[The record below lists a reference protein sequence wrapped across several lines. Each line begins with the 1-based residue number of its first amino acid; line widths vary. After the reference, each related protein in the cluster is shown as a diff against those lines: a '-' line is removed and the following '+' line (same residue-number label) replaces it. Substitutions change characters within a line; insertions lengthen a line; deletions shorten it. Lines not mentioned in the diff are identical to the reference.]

1 MQMKINRLEYSEI
14 THFITK
20 VICKEVT
27 MKNKLNVLYFNI
39 FLMFLGISIVIPV
52 LPTILHDLNLNGSDL
67 GVLVAVFALFQMI
80 ASPFGGRFA
89 DKFGKKIIIIIGLL
103 LFSISE
109 FIFAVGDSFTVLLL
123 SRMLGGISAAFVMPG
138 VNGMIGDLS
147 THESRAK
154 NFSYMS
160 AVINTGFI
168 VGPGVGGFLAEIS
181 HRAPFYFAGGLGI
194 VALLFSIF
202 LLKEATDDDVEEAYR
217 KPKVKEPFPYKLF
230 VVPVIIMLILS
241 YGLASTETMF
251 SLYTAEKVGFEPKD
265 ISIAITGGAIV
276 GVIFQLFLFE
286 KLVGKIG
293 EIKLTLY
300 SLIYSVIILGVF
312 LVASNYLAVML
323 VSFVIFIGFDLI
335 RPSMTNYFSKL
346 AGNNQGTAGGLNSA
360 STSVGNLIGPLV
372 AGVVFDIN
380 INFPLYVAMAFFVVA
395 AVIVFF
401 YRPDKLK
408 F

>member
-1 MQMKINRLEYSEI
+1 MN
-14 THFITK
+14 
-20 VICKEVT
+20 
-27 MKNKLNVLYFNI
+27 NKLNVLYFNI

-52 LPTILHDLNLNGSDL
+52 LPTILHDLDLNGSDL
-67 GVLVAVFALFQMI
+67 GMLVAVFAMFQMI

-109 FIFAVGDSFTVLLL
+109 FIFAMGNTFSILLV
-123 SRMLGGISAAFVMPG
+123 SRVLGGISAAFVMPG

-147 THESRAK
+147 TSENRAK

-181 HRAPFYFAGGLGI
+181 HRMPFYFAGALGI
-194 VALLFSIF
+194 IALLFSVF
-202 LLKEATDDDVEEAYR
+202 LLKEASDDDTNETAR
-217 KPKVKEPFPYKLF
+217 PKVKEPFPYKLF

-293 EIKLTLY
+293 EIKLTLF
-300 SLIYSVIILGVF
+300 SLIYSVLILGAFVY
-312 LVASNYLAVML
+312 ASHYITVML

-360 STSVGNLIGPLV
+360 ATSVGNLIGPLV
-372 AGVVFDIN
+372 AGAAFDIK
-380 INFPLYVAMAFFVVA
+380 IDFPLYIAMAFFIIA
-395 AVIVFF
+395 SIIIAF

>member
-1 MQMKINRLEYSEI
+1 
-14 THFITK
+14 
-20 VICKEVT
+20 
-27 MKNKLNVLYFNI
+27 MKNKLNILYFNI

-52 LPTILHDLNLNGSDL
+52 LPTILYDLDLNGSDL
-67 GVLVAVFALFQMI
+67 GLLVAVFALFQMI

-109 FIFAVGDSFTVLLL
+109 FIFAAGNTFSILLL
-123 SRMLGGISAAFVMPG
+123 SRVLGGISAAFVMPG

-147 THESRAK
+147 TAENRAR

-168 VGPGVGGFLAEIS
+168 IGPGVGGFLAEIS
-181 HRAPFYFAGGLGI
+181 HRMPFYFAGVLGI
-194 VALLFSIF
+194 IALLFSII
-202 LLKEATDDDVEEAYR
+202 LLKEEKEVEDVD

-230 VVPVIIMLILS
+230 VVPVVVMLILS
-241 YGLASTETMF
+241 YGLSSTETMF

-286 KLVGKIG
+286 RIVGRIG
-293 EIKLTLY
+293 EIRLTLF
-300 SLIYSVIILGVF
+300 SLIYSVIVLFAFIF
-312 LVASNYLAVML
+312 ASSYLSVML
-323 VSFVIFIGFDLI
+323 VSFIIFIGFDLI

-346 AGNNQGTAGGLNSA
+346 AGKNQGTAGGLNSA
-360 STSVGNLIGPLV
+360 ATSVGNLVGPLV
-372 AGVVFDIN
+372 AGVVFDID
-380 INFPLYVAMAFFVVA
+380 INFPMYVAIGFFVFA
-395 AVIVFF
+395 AVILVF

>member
-1 MQMKINRLEYSEI
+1 MN
-14 THFITK
+14 
-20 VICKEVT
+20 
-27 MKNKLNVLYFNI
+27 NKLNVLYFNI

-52 LPTILHDLNLNGSDL
+52 LPTILHDLDLNGSDL
-67 GVLVAVFALFQMI
+67 GMLVAVFAMFQMI

-109 FIFAVGDSFTVLLL
+109 FIFAMGNTFSILLV
-123 SRMLGGISAAFVMPG
+123 SRVLGGISAAFVMPG

-147 THESRAK
+147 TSENRAK

-181 HRAPFYFAGGLGI
+181 HRMPFYFAGVLGI
-194 VALLFSIF
+194 IALLFSVF
-202 LLKEATDDDVEEAYR
+202 LLKEASDDDTNETAR
-217 KPKVKEPFPYKLF
+217 PKVKEPFPYKLF
-230 VVPVIIMLILS
+230 VVPIIIMLILS

-293 EIKLTLY
+293 EIKLTLF
-300 SLIYSVIILGVF
+300 SLIYSVLILGAFVY
-312 LVASNYLAVML
+312 ASHYITVML

-335 RPSMTNYFSKL
+335 RPSMTNYFSEL

-360 STSVGNLIGPLV
+360 ATSVGNLIGPLV
-372 AGVVFDIN
+372 AGAAFDIK
-380 INFPLYVAMAFFVVA
+380 IDFPLFIAMAFFIIA
-395 AVIVFF
+395 SIIIAF

>member
-1 MQMKINRLEYSEI
+1 MN
-14 THFITK
+14 
-20 VICKEVT
+20 
-27 MKNKLNVLYFNI
+27 NKLNVLYFNI

-52 LPTILHDLNLNGSDL
+52 LPTILHDLDLNGSDL
-67 GVLVAVFALFQMI
+67 GMLVAVFAMFQMI

-109 FIFAVGDSFTVLLL
+109 FIFAVGNTFSILLV
-123 SRMLGGISAAFVMPG
+123 SRVLGGISAAFVMPG

-147 THESRAK
+147 TSENRAK

-181 HRAPFYFAGGLGI
+181 HRMPFYFAGALGI
-194 VALLFSIF
+194 IALLFSVF
-202 LLKEATDDDVEEAYR
+202 LLKEASDDDSNETVR
-217 KPKVKEPFPYKLF
+217 PKVKEPFPYKLF

-293 EIKLTLY
+293 EIKLTLF
-300 SLIYSVIILGVF
+300 SLIYSVLILGAFVY
-312 LVASNYLAVML
+312 ASHYITVML

-360 STSVGNLIGPLV
+360 ATSVGNLIGPLV
-372 AGVVFDIN
+372 AGAAFDIK
-380 INFPLYVAMAFFVVA
+380 IDFPLFIAMAFFIIA
-395 AVIVFF
+395 SIIIAF

>member
-1 MQMKINRLEYSEI
+1 MN
-14 THFITK
+14 
-20 VICKEVT
+20 
-27 MKNKLNVLYFNI
+27 NKLNVLYFNI

-52 LPTILHDLNLNGSDL
+52 LPTILHDLDLNGSDL
-67 GVLVAVFALFQMI
+67 GMLVAVFAMFQMI

-109 FIFAVGDSFTVLLL
+109 FIFAMGNSFSILLV
-123 SRMLGGISAAFVMPG
+123 SRVLGGISAAFVMPG

-147 THESRAK
+147 TSENRAK

-181 HRAPFYFAGGLGI
+181 HRMPFYFAGALGI
-194 VALLFSIF
+194 IALLFSVF
-202 LLKEATDDDVEEAYR
+202 LLKEASDDDTNETAR
-217 KPKVKEPFPYKLF
+217 PKVKEPFPYKLF

-293 EIKLTLY
+293 EIKLSLF
-300 SLIYSVIILGVF
+300 SLIYSVLILGAFVY
-312 LVASNYLAVML
+312 ASHYITVML

-360 STSVGNLIGPLV
+360 ATSVGNLIGPLV
-372 AGVVFDIN
+372 AGAAFDIK
-380 INFPLYVAMAFFVVA
+380 IDFPLFIAMAFFIIA
-395 AVIVFF
+395 SIIIAF

>member
-1 MQMKINRLEYSEI
+1 MN
-14 THFITK
+14 
-20 VICKEVT
+20 
-27 MKNKLNVLYFNI
+27 NKLNVLYFNI

-52 LPTILHDLNLNGSDL
+52 LPTILHDLDLNGSDL
-67 GVLVAVFALFQMI
+67 GMLVAVFAMFQMI

-109 FIFAVGDSFTVLLL
+109 FIFAVGNTFSILLV
-123 SRMLGGISAAFVMPG
+123 SRVLGGISAAFVMPG

-147 THESRAK
+147 TSENRAK

-181 HRAPFYFAGGLGI
+181 HRMPFYFAGALGI
-194 VALLFSIF
+194 IALLFSVF
-202 LLKEATDDDVEEAYR
+202 LLKEASDDDSNETAR
-217 KPKVKEPFPYKLF
+217 PKVKEPFPYKLF

-293 EIKLTLY
+293 EIKLTLF
-300 SLIYSVIILGVF
+300 SLIYSVLILGAFVY
-312 LVASNYLAVML
+312 ASHYITVML

-360 STSVGNLIGPLV
+360 ATSVGNLIGPLV
-372 AGVVFDIN
+372 AGAAFDIKVD
-380 INFPLYVAMAFFVVA
+380 FPLFIAMAFFIIA
-395 AVIVFF
+395 SIIIAF

>member
-1 MQMKINRLEYSEI
+1 MN
-14 THFITK
+14 
-20 VICKEVT
+20 
-27 MKNKLNVLYFNI
+27 NKLNVLYFNI

-52 LPTILHDLNLNGSDL
+52 LPTILHDLDLNGSDL
-67 GVLVAVFALFQMI
+67 GLLVAVFAMFQMI

-109 FIFAVGDSFTVLLL
+109 FIFAMGNTFSILLV
-123 SRMLGGISAAFVMPG
+123 SRVLGGISAAFVMPG

-147 THESRAK
+147 TSENRAK

-181 HRAPFYFAGGLGI
+181 HRMPFYFAGALGI
-194 VALLFSIF
+194 IALLFSVF
-202 LLKEATDDDVEEAYR
+202 LLKEASDDDSNETAR
-217 KPKVKEPFPYKLF
+217 PKVKEPFPYKLF
-230 VVPVIIMLILS
+230 VVPFIIMLILS

-293 EIKLTLY
+293 EIKLTLF
-300 SLIYSVIILGVF
+300 SLIYSVLILGAFVY
-312 LVASNYLAVML
+312 ASHYITVML

-360 STSVGNLIGPLV
+360 ATSVGNLIGPLV
-372 AGVVFDIN
+372 AGAAFDIK
-380 INFPLYVAMAFFVVA
+380 IDFPLFIAMAFFIIA
-395 AVIVFF
+395 SIIIAF

>member
-1 MQMKINRLEYSEI
+1 MN
-14 THFITK
+14 
-20 VICKEVT
+20 
-27 MKNKLNVLYFNI
+27 NKLNVLYFNI

-52 LPTILHDLNLNGSDL
+52 LPTILHDLDLNGSDL
-67 GVLVAVFALFQMI
+67 GMLVAVFAMFQMI

-109 FIFAVGDSFTVLLL
+109 FIFAVGNTFSILLV
-123 SRMLGGISAAFVMPG
+123 SRVLGGISAAFVMPG

-147 THESRAK
+147 TSENRAK

-181 HRAPFYFAGGLGI
+181 HRMPFYFAGALGI
-194 VALLFSIF
+194 IALLFSVF
-202 LLKEATDDDVEEAYR
+202 LLKEASDDDSNETAR
-217 KPKVKEPFPYKLF
+217 SKVKEPFPYKLF

-293 EIKLTLY
+293 EIKLTLF
-300 SLIYSVIILGVF
+300 SLIYSVLILGAFVY
-312 LVASNYLAVML
+312 ASHYITVML

-360 STSVGNLIGPLV
+360 ATSVGNLIGPLV
-372 AGVVFDIN
+372 AGAAFDIK
-380 INFPLYVAMAFFVVA
+380 IDFPLFIAMAFFIIA
-395 AVIVFF
+395 SIIIAF

>member
-1 MQMKINRLEYSEI
+1 MNK
-14 THFITK
+14 
-20 VICKEVT
+20 
-27 MKNKLNVLYFNI
+27 KLNVLYFNI

-52 LPTILHDLNLNGSDL
+52 LPTILDDLDLNGSDL
-67 GVLVAVFALFQMI
+67 GLLVAVFALFQMI

-89 DKFGKKIIIIIGLL
+89 DKYGKKIVIIIGLL
-103 LFSISE
+103 IFSISE
-109 FIFAVGDSFTVLLL
+109 FIFAVGNTFSILLF
-123 SRMLGGISAAFVMPG
+123 SRVLGGISAALVMPG

-147 THESRAK
+147 TSENRAR

-168 VGPGVGGFLAEIS
+168 VGPGIGGFLAEIS
-181 HRAPFYFAGGLGI
+181 HRMPFYFAGALGLI
-194 VALLFSIF
+194 ALSFSIL
-202 LLKEATDDDVEEAYR
+202 LLKESDEDSKEDR
-217 KPKVKEPFPYKLF
+217 KKRRSKPKEPFPYKLF
-230 VVPVIIMLILS
+230 IVPIIIMLILS

-251 SLYTAEKVGFEPKD
+251 SLYTAEKVDFKPMD

-286 KLVGKIG
+286 RIVGRIG
-293 EIKLTLY
+293 EIKLTLFSLVY
-300 SLIYSVIILGVF
+300 SIIVLIAFIF
-312 LVASNYLAVML
+312 ASTYLSVML
-323 VSFVIFIGFDLI
+323 VSFIIFIGFDLI

-360 STSVGNLIGPLV
+360 ATSVGNLLGPLV

-380 INFPLYVAMAFFVVA
+380 INFPLYVAIAFFAVA
-395 AVIVFF
+395 SIILVF

>member
-1 MQMKINRLEYSEI
+1 MN
-14 THFITK
+14 
-20 VICKEVT
+20 
-27 MKNKLNVLYFNI
+27 NKLNILYFNI

-52 LPTILHDLNLNGSDL
+52 LPTILHDLDLNGSDL
-67 GVLVAVFALFQMI
+67 GMLVAVFAMFQMI

-109 FIFAVGDSFTVLLL
+109 FIFAMGNTFSILLV
-123 SRMLGGISAAFVMPG
+123 SRVLGGISAAFVMPG

-147 THESRAK
+147 TSENRAK

-181 HRAPFYFAGGLGI
+181 HRMPFYFAGVLGI
-194 VALLFSIF
+194 IALLFSVF
-202 LLKEATDDDVEEAYR
+202 LLKEASDDDTNETAR
-217 KPKVKEPFPYKLF
+217 PKVKEPFPYKLF
-230 VVPVIIMLILS
+230 VVPIIIMLILS

-293 EIKLTLY
+293 EIKLTLF
-300 SLIYSVIILGVF
+300 SLIYSVLILGAFVY
-312 LVASNYLAVML
+312 ASHYITVML

-360 STSVGNLIGPLV
+360 ATSVGNLIGPLV
-372 AGVVFDIN
+372 AGAAFDIK
-380 INFPLYVAMAFFVVA
+380 IDFPLFIAMAFFIIA
-395 AVIVFF
+395 SIIIAF

>member
-1 MQMKINRLEYSEI
+1 MN
-14 THFITK
+14 
-20 VICKEVT
+20 
-27 MKNKLNVLYFNI
+27 NKLNVLYFNI

-52 LPTILHDLNLNGSDL
+52 LPTILHDLDLNGSDL
-67 GVLVAVFALFQMI
+67 GMLVAVFAMFQMI

-109 FIFAVGDSFTVLLL
+109 FIFAMGNTFSILLV
-123 SRMLGGISAAFVMPG
+123 SRVLGGISAAFVMPG

-147 THESRAK
+147 TSENRAK

-181 HRAPFYFAGGLGI
+181 HRMPFYFAGALGI
-194 VALLFSIF
+194 IALLFSVF
-202 LLKEATDDDVEEAYR
+202 LLKEASDDDSNETAR
-217 KPKVKEPFPYKLF
+217 PKVKEPFPYKLF

-293 EIKLTLY
+293 EIKLTLF
-300 SLIYSVIILGVF
+300 SLIYSVLILGAFVY
-312 LVASNYLAVML
+312 ASHYITVML

-360 STSVGNLIGPLV
+360 ATSVGNLIGPLV
-372 AGVVFDIN
+372 AGAAFDIK
-380 INFPLYVAMAFFVVA
+380 IDFPLFIAMAFFIIA
-395 AVIVFF
+395 SIIIAF

>member
-1 MQMKINRLEYSEI
+1 MN
-14 THFITK
+14 
-20 VICKEVT
+20 
-27 MKNKLNVLYFNI
+27 NKLNVLYFNI

-52 LPTILHDLNLNGSDL
+52 LPTILHDLDLNGSDL
-67 GVLVAVFALFQMI
+67 GMLVAVFAMFQMI

-109 FIFAVGDSFTVLLL
+109 FIFAMGNTFSILLV
-123 SRMLGGISAAFVMPG
+123 SRVLGGISAAFVMPG

-147 THESRAK
+147 TSENRAK

-181 HRAPFYFAGGLGI
+181 HRMPFYFAGALGI
-194 VALLFSIF
+194 IALLFSVF
-202 LLKEATDDDVEEAYR
+202 LLKEASDDDTNETAR
-217 KPKVKEPFPYKLF
+217 PKVKEPFPYKLF

-293 EIKLTLY
+293 EIKLTLF
-300 SLIYSVIILGVF
+300 SLIYSVLILGAFVY
-312 LVASNYLAVML
+312 ASHYITVML

-360 STSVGNLIGPLV
+360 ATSVGNLIGPLV
-372 AGVVFDIN
+372 AGAAFDIK
-380 INFPLYVAMAFFVVA
+380 IDFPLFIAMAFFIIA
-395 AVIVFF
+395 SIIIAF

>member
-1 MQMKINRLEYSEI
+1 MN
-14 THFITK
+14 
-20 VICKEVT
+20 
-27 MKNKLNVLYFNI
+27 NKLNVLYFNI

-52 LPTILHDLNLNGSDL
+52 LPTILHDLDLNGSDL
-67 GVLVAVFALFQMI
+67 GMLVAVFAMFQMI

-109 FIFAVGDSFTVLLL
+109 FIFAMGNSFSILLV
-123 SRMLGGISAAFVMPG
+123 SRVLGGISAAFVMPG

-147 THESRAK
+147 TSENRAK

-181 HRAPFYFAGGLGI
+181 HRMPFYFAGALGI
-194 VALLFSIF
+194 IALLFSVF
-202 LLKEATDDDVEEAYR
+202 LLKEASDDDSNETAR
-217 KPKVKEPFPYKLF
+217 PKVKEPFPYKLF
-230 VVPVIIMLILS
+230 IVPVIIMLILS

-293 EIKLTLY
+293 EIKLTLF
-300 SLIYSVIILGVF
+300 SLIYSVLILGAFVY
-312 LVASNYLAVML
+312 ASHYITVML

-360 STSVGNLIGPLV
+360 ATSVGNLIGPLV
-372 AGVVFDIN
+372 AGAAFDIK
-380 INFPLYVAMAFFVVA
+380 IDFPLFIAMAFFIIA
-395 AVIVFF
+395 SIIIAF

>member
-1 MQMKINRLEYSEI
+1 MN
-14 THFITK
+14 
-20 VICKEVT
+20 
-27 MKNKLNVLYFNI
+27 NKLNVLYFNI

-52 LPTILHDLNLNGSDL
+52 LPTILHDLYLNGSDL
-67 GVLVAVFALFQMI
+67 GMLVAVFAMFQMI

-109 FIFAVGDSFTVLLL
+109 FIFAVGNTFSILLV
-123 SRMLGGISAAFVMPG
+123 SRVLGGISAAFVMPG

-147 THESRAK
+147 TSENRAK

-181 HRAPFYFAGGLGI
+181 HRMPFYFAGALGI
-194 VALLFSIF
+194 IALLFSVF
-202 LLKEATDDDVEEAYR
+202 LLKEASDDDSNETAR
-217 KPKVKEPFPYKLF
+217 PKVKEPFPYKLF

-293 EIKLTLY
+293 EIKLTLF
-300 SLIYSVIILGVF
+300 SLIYSVLILGAFVY
-312 LVASNYLAVML
+312 ASHYITVML

-360 STSVGNLIGPLV
+360 ATSVGNLIGPLV
-372 AGVVFDIN
+372 AGAAFDIK
-380 INFPLYVAMAFFVVA
+380 IDFPLFIAMAFFIIA
-395 AVIVFF
+395 SIIIAF

>member
-1 MQMKINRLEYSEI
+1 MN
-14 THFITK
+14 
-20 VICKEVT
+20 
-27 MKNKLNVLYFNI
+27 NKLNVLYFNI

-52 LPTILHDLNLNGSDL
+52 LPTILHDLDLNGSDL
-67 GVLVAVFALFQMI
+67 GMLVAVFAMFQMI

-109 FIFAVGDSFTVLLL
+109 FIFAVGNTFSILLV
-123 SRMLGGISAAFVMPG
+123 SRVLGGISAAFVMPG

-147 THESRAK
+147 TSENRAK

-181 HRAPFYFAGGLGI
+181 HRMPFYFAGVLGI
-194 VALLFSIF
+194 IALLFSVF
-202 LLKEATDDDVEEAYR
+202 LLKEASDDDTNETAR
-217 KPKVKEPFPYKLF
+217 PKVKEPFPYKLF
-230 VVPVIIMLILS
+230 VVPIIIMLILS

-293 EIKLTLY
+293 EIKLTLF
-300 SLIYSVIILGVF
+300 SLIYSVLILGAFVY
-312 LVASNYLAVML
+312 ASHYITVML

-360 STSVGNLIGPLV
+360 ATSVGNLIGPLV
-372 AGVVFDIN
+372 AGAAFDIK
-380 INFPLYVAMAFFVVA
+380 IDFPLFIAMAFFIIA
-395 AVIVFF
+395 SIIIAF

>member
-1 MQMKINRLEYSEI
+1 MNS
-14 THFITK
+14 
-20 VICKEVT
+20 
-27 MKNKLNVLYFNI
+27 KLNVLYFNI

-52 LPTILHDLNLNGSDL
+52 LPTILYDLDLNGSDL

-109 FIFAVGDSFTVLLL
+109 FIFAMGDTFSILLL
-123 SRMLGGISAAFVMPG
+123 SRVLGGISAAFVMPG

-147 THESRAK
+147 TSEDRAK

-181 HRAPFYFAGGLGI
+181 HRMPFYFAGGLGI
-194 VALLFSIF
+194 IALLFSIF
-202 LLKEATDDDVEEAYR
+202 LLKEASEDDSTETQ
-217 KPKVKEPFPYKLF
+217 KTKVKEPFPYKLF
-230 VVPVIIMLILS
+230 VVPIIIMLILS

-265 ISIAITGGAIV
+265 ISIAITGGAMV

-293 EIKLTLY
+293 EIKLTLF
-300 SLIYSVIILGVF
+300 SLIYSVLILGAF
-312 LVASNYLAVML
+312 LIASKYITVML

-360 STSVGNLIGPLV
+360 ATSVGNLIGPLV
-372 AGVVFDIN
+372 AGVAFDIN
-380 INFPLYVAMAFFVVA
+380 IEFPLIIAMAFFVVA
-395 AVIVFF
+395 AVIIVF
-401 YRPDKLK
+401 YKPNK
-408 F
+408 FKF

>member
-1 MQMKINRLEYSEI
+1 MN
-14 THFITK
+14 
-20 VICKEVT
+20 
-27 MKNKLNVLYFNI
+27 NKLNVLYFNI

-52 LPTILHDLNLNGSDL
+52 LPTILHDLDLNGSDL
-67 GVLVAVFALFQMI
+67 GMLVAVFAMFQMI

-109 FIFAVGDSFTVLLL
+109 FIFAVGNTFSILLV
-123 SRMLGGISAAFVMPG
+123 SRVLGGISAAFVMPG

-147 THESRAK
+147 TSENRAK

-181 HRAPFYFAGGLGI
+181 HRMPFYFAGALGI
-194 VALLFSIF
+194 IALLFSVF
-202 LLKEATDDDVEEAYR
+202 LLKEASDDDTNETTR
-217 KPKVKEPFPYKLF
+217 PKVKEPFPYKLF

-293 EIKLTLY
+293 EIKLTLF
-300 SLIYSVIILGVF
+300 SLIYSVLILGAFVY
-312 LVASNYLAVML
+312 ASHYITVML

-360 STSVGNLIGPLV
+360 ATSVGNLIGPLV
-372 AGVVFDIN
+372 AGAAFDIK
-380 INFPLYVAMAFFVVA
+380 IDFPLFIAMAFFIIA
-395 AVIVFF
+395 SIIIAF

>member
-1 MQMKINRLEYSEI
+1 MN
-14 THFITK
+14 
-20 VICKEVT
+20 
-27 MKNKLNVLYFNI
+27 NKLNVLYFNI

-52 LPTILHDLNLNGSDL
+52 LPTILHDLDLNGSDL
-67 GVLVAVFALFQMI
+67 GMLVAVFAMFQMI

-109 FIFAVGDSFTVLLL
+109 FIFAVGNTFSILLV
-123 SRMLGGISAAFVMPG
+123 SRVLGGISAAFVMPG

-147 THESRAK
+147 TSENRAK

-181 HRAPFYFAGGLGI
+181 HRMPFYFAGALGI
-194 VALLFSIF
+194 IALLFSVF
-202 LLKEATDDDVEEAYR
+202 LLKEASDDDTNETAR
-217 KPKVKEPFPYKLF
+217 PKVKEPFPYKLF

-293 EIKLTLY
+293 EIKLTLF
-300 SLIYSVIILGVF
+300 SLIYSVLILGAFVY
-312 LVASNYLAVML
+312 ASHYITVML

-360 STSVGNLIGPLV
+360 ATSVGNLIGPLV
-372 AGVVFDIN
+372 AGAAFDIK
-380 INFPLYVAMAFFVVA
+380 IDFPLFIAMAFFIIA
-395 AVIVFF
+395 SIIIAF

>member
-1 MQMKINRLEYSEI
+1 MN
-14 THFITK
+14 
-20 VICKEVT
+20 
-27 MKNKLNVLYFNI
+27 NKLNVLYFNI

-52 LPTILHDLNLNGSDL
+52 LPTILHDLDLNGSDL
-67 GVLVAVFALFQMI
+67 GMLVAVFAMFQMI

-109 FIFAVGDSFTVLLL
+109 FIFAVGNTFSILLV
-123 SRMLGGISAAFVMPG
+123 SRVLGGISAAFVMPG

-147 THESRAK
+147 TSENRAK

-181 HRAPFYFAGGLGI
+181 HRMPFYFAGALGI
-194 VALLFSIF
+194 IALLFSVF
-202 LLKEATDDDVEEAYR
+202 LLKEASDDDTNETAR
-217 KPKVKEPFPYKLF
+217 PKVKEPFPYKLF
-230 VVPVIIMLILS
+230 IVPVIIMLILS

-293 EIKLTLY
+293 EIKLTLF
-300 SLIYSVIILGVF
+300 SLIYSVLILGAFVY
-312 LVASNYLAVML
+312 ASHYITVML

-360 STSVGNLIGPLV
+360 ATSVGNLIGPLV
-372 AGVVFDIN
+372 AGAAFDIK
-380 INFPLYVAMAFFVVA
+380 IDFPLFIAMAFFIIA
-395 AVIVFF
+395 SIIIAF

>member
-1 MQMKINRLEYSEI
+1 
-14 THFITK
+14 
-20 VICKEVT
+20 
-27 MKNKLNVLYFNI
+27 MKNKLNILYFNI

-52 LPTILHDLNLNGSDL
+52 LPTILYDLDLNGSDL
-67 GVLVAVFALFQMI
+67 GLLVAVFALFQMI

-109 FIFAVGDSFTVLLL
+109 FIFAVGNTFSILLL
-123 SRMLGGISAAFVMPG
+123 SRVLGGISAAFVMPG

-147 THESRAK
+147 TAENRAR

-168 VGPGVGGFLAEIS
+168 IGPGVGGFLAEIS
-181 HRAPFYFAGGLGI
+181 HRMPFYFAGVLGI
-194 VALLFSIF
+194 IALLFSII
-202 LLKEATDDDVEEAYR
+202 LLKEEKEVEDVD

-230 VVPVIIMLILS
+230 VVPVVVMLILS
-241 YGLASTETMF
+241 YGLSSTETMF

-286 KLVGKIG
+286 RIVVRIG
-293 EIKLTLY
+293 EIRLTLF
-300 SLIYSVIILGVF
+300 SLIYSVIVLFVF
-312 LVASNYLAVML
+312 IFASSYLSVML
-323 VSFVIFIGFDLI
+323 VSFIIFIGFDLI

-346 AGNNQGTAGGLNSA
+346 AGKNQGTAGGLNSA
-360 STSVGNLIGPLV
+360 ATSVGNLVGPLV
-372 AGVVFDIN
+372 AGVVFDID
-380 INFPLYVAMAFFVVA
+380 INFPMYVAIGFFVFA
-395 AVIVFF
+395 AVILVF

>member
-1 MQMKINRLEYSEI
+1 MN
-14 THFITK
+14 
-20 VICKEVT
+20 
-27 MKNKLNVLYFNI
+27 NKLNVLYFNI

-52 LPTILHDLNLNGSDL
+52 LPTILHDLDLNGSDL
-67 GVLVAVFALFQMI
+67 GMLVAVFAMFQMI

-109 FIFAVGDSFTVLLL
+109 FIFAMGNSFSILLV
-123 SRMLGGISAAFVMPG
+123 SRVLGGISAAFVMPG

-147 THESRAK
+147 TSENRAK

-181 HRAPFYFAGGLGI
+181 HRMPFYFAGALGI
-194 VALLFSIF
+194 IALLFSVF
-202 LLKEATDDDVEEAYR
+202 LLKEASDDDTNETTR
-217 KPKVKEPFPYKLF
+217 PKVKEPFPYKLF

-293 EIKLTLY
+293 EIKLTLF
-300 SLIYSVIILGVF
+300 SLIYSVLILGAFVY
-312 LVASNYLAVML
+312 ASHYITVML

-360 STSVGNLIGPLV
+360 ATSVGNLIGPLV
-372 AGVVFDIN
+372 AGAAFDIK
-380 INFPLYVAMAFFVVA
+380 IDFPLFIAMAFFIIA
-395 AVIVFF
+395 SIIIAF

>member
-1 MQMKINRLEYSEI
+1 
-14 THFITK
+14 
-20 VICKEVT
+20 
-27 MKNKLNVLYFNI
+27 MKNKLNILYFNI

-52 LPTILHDLNLNGSDL
+52 LPTILYDLDLNGSDL
-67 GVLVAVFALFQMI
+67 GLLVAVFALFQMI

-109 FIFAVGDSFTVLLL
+109 FIFAVGNTFSILLL
-123 SRMLGGISAAFVMPG
+123 SRVLGGISAAFVMPG

-147 THESRAK
+147 TAENRAR

-168 VGPGVGGFLAEIS
+168 IGPGVGGFLAEIS
-181 HRAPFYFAGGLGI
+181 HRMPFYFAGVLGI
-194 VALLFSIF
+194 IALLFSII
-202 LLKEATDDDVEEAYR
+202 LLKEEKEVEDVD

-230 VVPVIIMLILS
+230 VVPVVVMLILS
-241 YGLASTETMF
+241 YGLSSTETMF

-276 GVIFQLFLFE
+276 GVIFQLLLFE
-286 KLVGKIG
+286 RIVGRIG
-293 EIKLTLY
+293 EIRLTLF
-300 SLIYSVIILGVF
+300 SLIYSVIVLFAFIF
-312 LVASNYLAVML
+312 ASSYLSVML
-323 VSFVIFIGFDLI
+323 VSFIIFIGFDLI

-346 AGNNQGTAGGLNSA
+346 AGKNQGTAGGLNSA
-360 STSVGNLIGPLV
+360 ATSVGNLVGPLV
-372 AGVVFDIN
+372 AGVVFDID
-380 INFPLYVAMAFFVVA
+380 INFPMYVAIGFFVFA
-395 AVIVFF
+395 AVILVF

>member
-1 MQMKINRLEYSEI
+1 MNS
-14 THFITK
+14 
-20 VICKEVT
+20 
-27 MKNKLNVLYFNI
+27 KLNVLYFNI

-52 LPTILHDLNLNGSDL
+52 LPTILYDLDLNGSDL

-109 FIFAVGDSFTVLLL
+109 FIFAMGDTFSILLL
-123 SRMLGGISAAFVMPG
+123 SRVLGGISAAFVMPG

-147 THESRAK
+147 TSEDRAK

-181 HRAPFYFAGGLGI
+181 HRMPFYFAGGLGI
-194 VALLFSIF
+194 IALLFSIF
-202 LLKEATDDDVEEAYR
+202 LLKEASEDDSTETQ
-217 KPKVKEPFPYKLF
+217 KTKVKEPFPYKLF
-230 VVPVIIMLILS
+230 VVPIIIMLILS

-293 EIKLTLY
+293 EIKLTLF
-300 SLIYSVIILGVF
+300 SLIYSVLILGAF
-312 LVASNYLAVML
+312 LIASKYITVML

-360 STSVGNLIGPLV
+360 ATSVGNLIGPLV
-372 AGVVFDIN
+372 AGVAFDIN
-380 INFPLYVAMAFFVVA
+380 IEFPLIIAMAFFLVA
-395 AVIVFF
+395 AVIIVF
-401 YRPDKLK
+401 YKPNK
-408 F
+408 FKF

>member
-1 MQMKINRLEYSEI
+1 MNS
-14 THFITK
+14 
-20 VICKEVT
+20 
-27 MKNKLNVLYFNI
+27 KLNVLYFNI

-52 LPTILHDLNLNGSDL
+52 LPTILYDLDLNGSDL

-109 FIFAVGDSFTVLLL
+109 FIFAMGDTFSILLL
-123 SRMLGGISAAFVMPG
+123 SRVLGGISAAFVMPG

-147 THESRAK
+147 TSEDRAK

-181 HRAPFYFAGGLGI
+181 HRMPFYFAGGLGI
-194 VALLFSIF
+194 IALLFSIF
-202 LLKEATDDDVEEAYR
+202 LLKEASEDASTETQ
-217 KPKVKEPFPYKLF
+217 KTKVKEPFPYKLF
-230 VVPVIIMLILS
+230 VVPIIIMLILS

-293 EIKLTLY
+293 EIKLTLF
-300 SLIYSVIILGVF
+300 SLIYSVLILGAF
-312 LVASNYLAVML
+312 LIASKYITVML

-360 STSVGNLIGPLV
+360 ATSVGNLIGPLV
-372 AGVVFDIN
+372 AGVAFDIN
-380 INFPLYVAMAFFVVA
+380 IEFPLIIAMAFFVVA
-395 AVIVFF
+395 AVIIVF
-401 YRPDKLK
+401 YKPNK
-408 F
+408 FKF

>member
-1 MQMKINRLEYSEI
+1 MN
-14 THFITK
+14 
-20 VICKEVT
+20 
-27 MKNKLNVLYFNI
+27 NKLNVLYFNI

-52 LPTILHDLNLNGSDL
+52 LPTILHDLDLNGSDL
-67 GVLVAVFALFQMI
+67 GMLVAVFAMFQMI

-109 FIFAVGDSFTVLLL
+109 FIFAMGNTFSILLV
-123 SRMLGGISAAFVMPG
+123 SRVLGGISAAFVMPG

-147 THESRAK
+147 TSENRAK

-181 HRAPFYFAGGLGI
+181 HRLPFYFAGALGI
-194 VALLFSIF
+194 IALLFSVF
-202 LLKEATDDDVEEAYR
+202 LLKEASDDDSNETAR
-217 KPKVKEPFPYKLF
+217 PKVKEPFPYKLF
-230 VVPVIIMLILS
+230 IVPVIIMLILS

-293 EIKLTLY
+293 EIKLTLF
-300 SLIYSVIILGVF
+300 SLIYSVLILGAFVY
-312 LVASNYLAVML
+312 ASHYITVML

-360 STSVGNLIGPLV
+360 ATSVGNLIGPLV
-372 AGVVFDIN
+372 AGAAFDIK
-380 INFPLYVAMAFFVVA
+380 IDFPLFIAMAFFIIA
-395 AVIVFF
+395 SIIIAF

>member
-1 MQMKINRLEYSEI
+1 
-14 THFITK
+14 
-20 VICKEVT
+20 
-27 MKNKLNVLYFNI
+27 MKNKLNILYFNI

-52 LPTILHDLNLNGSDL
+52 LPTILYDLDLNGSDL
-67 GVLVAVFALFQMI
+67 GLLVAVFALFQMI

-109 FIFAVGDSFTVLLL
+109 FIFAVGNTFSILLL
-123 SRMLGGISAAFVMPG
+123 SRVLGGISAAFVMPG

-147 THESRAK
+147 TAENRAR

-168 VGPGVGGFLAEIS
+168 IGPGVGGFLAEIS
-181 HRAPFYFAGGLGI
+181 HRMPFYFAGILGI
-194 VALLFSIF
+194 IALLFSII
-202 LLKEATDDDVEEAYR
+202 LLKEEKEVEDVD

-230 VVPVIIMLILS
+230 VVPVVVMLILS
-241 YGLASTETMF
+241 YGLSSTETMF

-286 KLVGKIG
+286 RIVGRIG
-293 EIKLTLY
+293 EIRLTLF
-300 SLIYSVIILGVF
+300 SLIYSVIVLFAFIF
-312 LVASNYLAVML
+312 ASSYLSVML
-323 VSFVIFIGFDLI
+323 VSFIIFIGFDLI

-346 AGNNQGTAGGLNSA
+346 AGKNQGTAGGLNSA
-360 STSVGNLIGPLV
+360 ATSVGNLVGPLV
-372 AGVVFDIN
+372 AGVVFDID
-380 INFPLYVAMAFFVVA
+380 INFPMYVAIGFFVFA
-395 AVIVFF
+395 AVILVF

>member
-1 MQMKINRLEYSEI
+1 MNK
-14 THFITK
+14 
-20 VICKEVT
+20 
-27 MKNKLNVLYFNI
+27 KLNVLYFNL

-52 LPTILHDLNLNGSDL
+52 LPTLLHDLDLNGSDL
-67 GVLVAVFALFQMI
+67 GILVAVFALFQMI
-80 ASPFGGRFA
+80 ASPFGGKFA

-109 FIFAVGDSFTVLLL
+109 FIFAVGNSFSILLL

-147 THESRAK
+147 TNENRAR

-168 VGPGVGGFLAEIS
+168 VGPGIGGFLAEIS
-181 HRAPFYFAGGLGI
+181 HRMPFYFAGGLGI
-194 VALLFSIF
+194 LALLFSII
-202 LLKEATDDDVEEAYR
+202 LLKEEKEDHDSADGQKR
-217 KPKVKEPFPYKLF
+217 KVKEPFPYKLF

-241 YGLASTETMF
+241 YGLASTETMY
-251 SLYTAEKVGFEPKD
+251 SLYTAEKVNFQPKD

-286 KLVGKIG
+286 KLVGRVG
-293 EIKLTLY
+293 EIKLTLF
-300 SLIYSVIILGVF
+300 SLIYSIVILGVY
-312 LVASNYLAVML
+312 AAAPNYITVML
-323 VSFVIFIGFDLI
+323 VSFVLFIGFDLI

-346 AGNNQGTAGGLNSA
+346 AGNHQGTAGGLNSA
-360 STSVGNLIGPLV
+360 ATSVGNLLGPLV
-372 AGVVFDIN
+372 AGFVFDIN
-380 INFPLYVAMAFFVVA
+380 INYPLFVAMAFFLVA
-395 AVIVFF
+395 SIMIVF
-401 YRPDKLK
+401 YRPDKFK

>member
-1 MQMKINRLEYSEI
+1 MNS
-14 THFITK
+14 
-20 VICKEVT
+20 
-27 MKNKLNVLYFNI
+27 KLNVLYFNI

-52 LPTILHDLNLNGSDL
+52 LPTILYDLDLNGSDL

-109 FIFAVGDSFTVLLL
+109 FIFAMGDTFSILLL
-123 SRMLGGISAAFVMPG
+123 SRVLGGISAAFVMPG

-147 THESRAK
+147 TSEDRAK

-181 HRAPFYFAGGLGI
+181 HRMPFYFAGGLGI
-194 VALLFSIF
+194 IALLFSIF
-202 LLKEATDDDVEEAYR
+202 LLKEASEDDSTETQ
-217 KPKVKEPFPYKLF
+217 KTKVKEPFPYKLF
-230 VVPVIIMLILS
+230 VVPIIIMLILS

-293 EIKLTLY
+293 EIKLTLF
-300 SLIYSVIILGVF
+300 SLIYSVLILGAF
-312 LVASNYLAVML
+312 LIASKYITVML

-360 STSVGNLIGPLV
+360 ATSVGNLIGPLV
-372 AGVVFDIN
+372 AGVAFDIN
-380 INFPLYVAMAFFVVA
+380 IEFPLIIAMAFFVVA
-395 AVIVFF
+395 AVIIAF
-401 YRPDKLK
+401 YKPNK
-408 F
+408 FKF

>member
-1 MQMKINRLEYSEI
+1 MN
-14 THFITK
+14 
-20 VICKEVT
+20 
-27 MKNKLNVLYFNI
+27 NKLNVLYFNI

-52 LPTILHDLNLNGSDL
+52 LPTILHDLDLNGSDL
-67 GVLVAVFALFQMI
+67 GMLVAVFAMFQMI

-109 FIFAVGDSFTVLLL
+109 FIFAMGNTFSILLV
-123 SRMLGGISAAFVMPG
+123 SRVLGGISAAFVMPG

-147 THESRAK
+147 TSENRAK

-181 HRAPFYFAGGLGI
+181 HRMPFYFAGALGI
-194 VALLFSIF
+194 IALLFSVF
-202 LLKEATDDDVEEAYR
+202 LLKEASDDDSNETAR
-217 KPKVKEPFPYKLF
+217 PKVKEPFPYKLF

-293 EIKLTLY
+293 EIKLTLF
-300 SLIYSVIILGVF
+300 SLIYSVLILGAFVY
-312 LVASNYLAVML
+312 ASHYITVML

-335 RPSMTNYFSKL
+335 RPSMTNYYSKL

-360 STSVGNLIGPLV
+360 ATSVGNLIGPLV
-372 AGVVFDIN
+372 AGAAFDIK
-380 INFPLYVAMAFFVVA
+380 IDFPLFIAMAFFIIA
-395 AVIVFF
+395 SIIIAF

>member
-1 MQMKINRLEYSEI
+1 
-14 THFITK
+14 
-20 VICKEVT
+20 
-27 MKNKLNVLYFNI
+27 MKNKLNILYFNI

-52 LPTILHDLNLNGSDL
+52 LPTILYDLDLNGSDL
-67 GVLVAVFALFQMI
+67 GLLVAVFALFQMI

-109 FIFAVGDSFTVLLL
+109 FIFAVGNTFSILLL
-123 SRMLGGISAAFVMPG
+123 SRVLGGISAAFVMPG

-147 THESRAK
+147 TAENRAR

-168 VGPGVGGFLAEIS
+168 IGPGVGGFLAEIS
-181 HRAPFYFAGGLGI
+181 HRMPFYFAGVLGI
-194 VALLFSIF
+194 IALLFSII
-202 LLKEATDDDVEEAYR
+202 LLKEEKEVEDVD

-230 VVPVIIMLILS
+230 VVPVVVMLILS
-241 YGLASTETMF
+241 YGLSSTETMF

-265 ISIAITGGAIV
+265 IPIAITGGAIV

-286 KLVGKIG
+286 RIVGRIG
-293 EIKLTLY
+293 EIRLTLF
-300 SLIYSVIILGVF
+300 SLIYSVIVLFAFIF
-312 LVASNYLAVML
+312 ASSYLSVML
-323 VSFVIFIGFDLI
+323 VSFIIFIGFDLI

-346 AGNNQGTAGGLNSA
+346 AGKNQGTAGGLNSA
-360 STSVGNLIGPLV
+360 ATSVGNLVGPLV
-372 AGVVFDIN
+372 AGVVFDID
-380 INFPLYVAMAFFVVA
+380 INFPMYVAIGFFVFA
-395 AVIVFF
+395 AVILVF

>member
-1 MQMKINRLEYSEI
+1 MN
-14 THFITK
+14 
-20 VICKEVT
+20 
-27 MKNKLNVLYFNI
+27 NKLNVLYFNI

-52 LPTILHDLNLNGSDL
+52 LPTILHDLDLNGSDL
-67 GVLVAVFALFQMI
+67 GMLVAVFAMFQMI

-109 FIFAVGDSFTVLLL
+109 FIFAVGNTFSILLV
-123 SRMLGGISAAFVMPG
+123 SRVLGGISAAFVMPG

-147 THESRAK
+147 TSENRAK

-181 HRAPFYFAGGLGI
+181 HRMPFYFAGALGI
-194 VALLFSIF
+194 IALLFSVF
-202 LLKEATDDDVEEAYR
+202 LLKEASDNDSNETAR
-217 KPKVKEPFPYKLF
+217 PKVKEPFPYKLF

-293 EIKLTLY
+293 EIKLTLF
-300 SLIYSVIILGVF
+300 SLIYSVLILGAFVY
-312 LVASNYLAVML
+312 ASHYITVML

-360 STSVGNLIGPLV
+360 ATSVGNLIGPLV
-372 AGVVFDIN
+372 AGAAFDIK
-380 INFPLYVAMAFFVVA
+380 IDFPLFIAMAFFIIA
-395 AVIVFF
+395 SIIIAF

>member
-1 MQMKINRLEYSEI
+1 MN
-14 THFITK
+14 
-20 VICKEVT
+20 
-27 MKNKLNVLYFNI
+27 NKLNVLYFNI

-52 LPTILHDLNLNGSDL
+52 LPTILHDLDLNGSDL
-67 GVLVAVFALFQMI
+67 GMLVAVFAMFQMI

-109 FIFAVGDSFTVLLL
+109 FIFAMGNTFSILLV
-123 SRMLGGISAAFVMPG
+123 SRVLGGISAAFVMPG

-147 THESRAK
+147 NSENRAK

-181 HRAPFYFAGGLGI
+181 HRMPFYFAGALGI
-194 VALLFSIF
+194 IALLFSVF
-202 LLKEATDDDVEEAYR
+202 LLKEASDDDSNETAR
-217 KPKVKEPFPYKLF
+217 PKVKEPFPYKLF

-293 EIKLTLY
+293 EIKLTLF
-300 SLIYSVIILGVF
+300 SLIYSVLILGAFVY
-312 LVASNYLAVML
+312 ASHYITVML

-360 STSVGNLIGPLV
+360 ATSVGNLIGPLV
-372 AGVVFDIN
+372 AGAAFDIK
-380 INFPLYVAMAFFVVA
+380 IDFPLFIAMAFFIIA
-395 AVIVFF
+395 SIIIAF

>member
-1 MQMKINRLEYSEI
+1 
-14 THFITK
+14 
-20 VICKEVT
+20 
-27 MKNKLNVLYFNI
+27 MKNKLNILYFNI

-52 LPTILHDLNLNGSDL
+52 LPTILYDLDLNGSDL
-67 GVLVAVFALFQMI
+67 GLLVAVFALFQMI

-109 FIFAVGDSFTVLLL
+109 FIFAVGNTFSILLL
-123 SRMLGGISAAFVMPG
+123 SRVLGGISAAFVMPG

-147 THESRAK
+147 TAENRAR

-168 VGPGVGGFLAEIS
+168 IGPGVGGFLAEIS
-181 HRAPFYFAGGLGI
+181 HRMPFYFAGVLGI
-194 VALLFSIF
+194 IALLFSII
-202 LLKEATDDDVEEAYR
+202 LLKEEKEVEDVD

-230 VVPVIIMLILS
+230 VVPVVVMLILS
-241 YGLASTETMF
+241 YGLSSTETMF

-286 KLVGKIG
+286 RIVGRIG
-293 EIKLTLY
+293 EIRLTLF
-300 SLIYSVIILGVF
+300 SLIYSVIV
-312 LVASNYLAVML
+312 LVAFIFASSYLSVML
-323 VSFVIFIGFDLI
+323 VSFIIFIGFDLI

-346 AGNNQGTAGGLNSA
+346 AGKNQGTAGGLNSA
-360 STSVGNLIGPLV
+360 ATSVGNLVGPLV
-372 AGVVFDIN
+372 AGVVFDID
-380 INFPLYVAMAFFVVA
+380 INFQMYVAIGFFVFA
-395 AVIVFF
+395 AVILVF

>member
-1 MQMKINRLEYSEI
+1 MN
-14 THFITK
+14 
-20 VICKEVT
+20 
-27 MKNKLNVLYFNI
+27 NKLNVLYFNI

-52 LPTILHDLNLNGSDL
+52 LPTILHDLDLNGSDL
-67 GVLVAVFALFQMI
+67 GMLVAVFAMFQMI

-109 FIFAVGDSFTVLLL
+109 FIFAMGNSFSILLV
-123 SRMLGGISAAFVMPG
+123 SRVLGGISAAFVMPG

-147 THESRAK
+147 TSENRAK

-181 HRAPFYFAGGLGI
+181 HRMPFYFAGALGI
-194 VALLFSIF
+194 IALLFSVL
-202 LLKEATDDDVEEAYR
+202 LLKEASDDDSNETAR
-217 KPKVKEPFPYKLF
+217 PKVKEPFPYKLF

-293 EIKLTLY
+293 EIKLTLF
-300 SLIYSVIILGVF
+300 SLIYSVLILGAFVY
-312 LVASNYLAVML
+312 ASHYITVML

-360 STSVGNLIGPLV
+360 ATSVGNLIGPLV
-372 AGVVFDIN
+372 AGAAFDIK
-380 INFPLYVAMAFFVVA
+380 IDFPLFIAMAFFIIA
-395 AVIVFF
+395 SIIIAF

>member
-1 MQMKINRLEYSEI
+1 MN
-14 THFITK
+14 
-20 VICKEVT
+20 
-27 MKNKLNVLYFNI
+27 NKLNVLYFNI

-52 LPTILHDLNLNGSDL
+52 LPTILHDLDLNGSDL
-67 GVLVAVFALFQMI
+67 GMLVAVFAMFQMI

-109 FIFAVGDSFTVLLL
+109 FIFAVGKTFSILLV
-123 SRMLGGISAAFVMPG
+123 SRVLGGISAAFVMPG

-147 THESRAK
+147 TSENRAK

-181 HRAPFYFAGGLGI
+181 HRMPFYFAGALGI
-194 VALLFSIF
+194 IALLFSVF
-202 LLKEATDDDVEEAYR
+202 LLKEASDDDSNETAR
-217 KPKVKEPFPYKLF
+217 PKVKEPFPYKLF

-293 EIKLTLY
+293 EIKLTLF
-300 SLIYSVIILGVF
+300 SLIYSVLILGAFVY
-312 LVASNYLAVML
+312 ASHYITVML

-360 STSVGNLIGPLV
+360 ATSVGNLIGPLV
-372 AGVVFDIN
+372 AGAAFDIK
-380 INFPLYVAMAFFVVA
+380 IDFPLFIAMAFFIIA
-395 AVIVFF
+395 SIIIAF

>member
-1 MQMKINRLEYSEI
+1 MNS
-14 THFITK
+14 
-20 VICKEVT
+20 
-27 MKNKLNVLYFNI
+27 KLNVLYFNI

-52 LPTILHDLNLNGSDL
+52 LPTILYDLDLNGSDL

-109 FIFAVGDSFTVLLL
+109 FIFAMGDTFSILLL
-123 SRMLGGISAAFVMPG
+123 SRVLGGISAAFVMPG

-147 THESRAK
+147 TSEDRAK

-181 HRAPFYFAGGLGI
+181 HRMPFYFAGGLGI
-194 VALLFSIF
+194 IALLFSIF
-202 LLKEATDDDVEEAYR
+202 LLKEASEDDSIETQ
-217 KPKVKEPFPYKLF
+217 KTKVKEPFPYKLF
-230 VVPVIIMLILS
+230 VVPIIIMLILS

-293 EIKLTLY
+293 EIKLTLF
-300 SLIYSVIILGVF
+300 SLIYSVLILGAF
-312 LVASNYLAVML
+312 LIASKYITVML

-360 STSVGNLIGPLV
+360 ATSVGNLIGPLV
-372 AGVVFDIN
+372 AGVAFDIN
-380 INFPLYVAMAFFVVA
+380 IEFPLIIAMAFFVVA
-395 AVIVFF
+395 AVIIVF
-401 YRPDKLK
+401 YKPDKFK

>member
-1 MQMKINRLEYSEI
+1 
-14 THFITK
+14 
-20 VICKEVT
+20 
-27 MKNKLNVLYFNI
+27 MKNKLNILYFNI

-52 LPTILHDLNLNGSDL
+52 LPTILYDLDLNGSDL
-67 GVLVAVFALFQMI
+67 GLLVAVFALFQMI

-109 FIFAVGDSFTVLLL
+109 FIFAVGNTFSILLL
-123 SRMLGGISAAFVMPG
+123 SRVLGGISAAFVMPG

-147 THESRAK
+147 TAENRAR

-168 VGPGVGGFLAEIS
+168 IGPGVGGFLAEIS
-181 HRAPFYFAGGLGI
+181 HRMPFYFAGVLGI
-194 VALLFSIF
+194 IALLFSII
-202 LLKEATDDDVEEAYR
+202 LLKEEKEVEDVD

-230 VVPVIIMLILS
+230 VVPVVVMLILS
-241 YGLASTETMF
+241 YGLSSTETMF
-251 SLYTAEKVGFEPKD
+251 SLYTVEKVGFEPKD

-286 KLVGKIG
+286 RIVGRIG
-293 EIKLTLY
+293 EIRLTLF
-300 SLIYSVIILGVF
+300 SLIYSVIVLFAFIF
-312 LVASNYLAVML
+312 ASSYLSVML
-323 VSFVIFIGFDLI
+323 VSFIIFIGFDLI

-346 AGNNQGTAGGLNSA
+346 AGKNQGTAGGLNSA
-360 STSVGNLIGPLV
+360 ATSVGNLVGPLV
-372 AGVVFDIN
+372 AGVVFDID
-380 INFPLYVAMAFFVVA
+380 INFPMYVAIGFFVFA
-395 AVIVFF
+395 AVILVF

>member
-1 MQMKINRLEYSEI
+1 MN
-14 THFITK
+14 
-20 VICKEVT
+20 
-27 MKNKLNVLYFNI
+27 NKLNVLYFNI

-52 LPTILHDLNLNGSDL
+52 LPTILHDLDLNGSDL
-67 GVLVAVFALFQMI
+67 GMLVAVFAMFQMI

-109 FIFAVGDSFTVLLL
+109 FIFAMGNSFSILLV
-123 SRMLGGISAAFVMPG
+123 SRVLGGISAAFVMPG

-147 THESRAK
+147 TSENRAK

-181 HRAPFYFAGGLGI
+181 HRMPFYFAGALGI
-194 VALLFSIF
+194 IALLFSVF
-202 LLKEATDDDVEEAYR
+202 LLKEASDDDTNETAR
-217 KPKVKEPFPYKLF
+217 PKVKEPFPYKLF

-293 EIKLTLY
+293 EIKLTLF
-300 SLIYSVIILGVF
+300 SLIYSVLILGAFVY
-312 LVASNYLAVML
+312 ASHYITVML

-360 STSVGNLIGPLV
+360 ATSVGNLIGPLV
-372 AGVVFDIN
+372 AGAAFDIK
-380 INFPLYVAMAFFVVA
+380 IDFPLYIAMAFFIIA
-395 AVIVFF
+395 SIIIAF

>member
-1 MQMKINRLEYSEI
+1 
-14 THFITK
+14 
-20 VICKEVT
+20 
-27 MKNKLNVLYFNI
+27 MKNKLNILYFNI

-52 LPTILHDLNLNGSDL
+52 LPTILYDLDLNGSDL
-67 GVLVAVFALFQMI
+67 GLLVAVFALFQMI

-109 FIFAVGDSFTVLLL
+109 FIFAVGNTFSILLL
-123 SRMLGGISAAFVMPG
+123 SRVLGGISAAFVMPG

-147 THESRAK
+147 TAENRAR

-168 VGPGVGGFLAEIS
+168 IGPGVGGFLAEIS
-181 HRAPFYFAGGLGI
+181 HRMPFYFAGVLGI
-194 VALLFSIF
+194 IALLFSII
-202 LLKEATDDDVEEAYR
+202 LLKEEKEVEDVD

-230 VVPVIIMLILS
+230 VVPVVVMLILS
-241 YGLASTETMF
+241 YGLSSTETMF

-286 KLVGKIG
+286 RIVGRIG
-293 EIKLTLY
+293 EIRLTLF
-300 SLIYSVIILGVF
+300 SLIYSVIVLFAFIF
-312 LVASNYLAVML
+312 ASSYLSVML
-323 VSFVIFIGFDLI
+323 VSFIIFIGFDLI

-346 AGNNQGTAGGLNSA
+346 AGKNQGTAGGLNSA
-360 STSVGNLIGPLV
+360 ATSVGNLVGPLV
-372 AGVVFDIN
+372 AGVVFDID
-380 INFPLYVAMAFFVVA
+380 IDFPIYVAIGFFVFA
-395 AVIVFF
+395 AIILVF

>member
-1 MQMKINRLEYSEI
+1 MN
-14 THFITK
+14 
-20 VICKEVT
+20 
-27 MKNKLNVLYFNI
+27 NKLNVLYFNI

-52 LPTILHDLNLNGSDL
+52 LPTILHDLDLNGSDL
-67 GVLVAVFALFQMI
+67 GMLVAVFAMFQMI

-109 FIFAVGDSFTVLLL
+109 FIFAVGNTFSILLV
-123 SRMLGGISAAFVMPG
+123 SRVLGGISAAFVMPG

-147 THESRAK
+147 TSENRAK

-181 HRAPFYFAGGLGI
+181 HRMPFYFAGALGI
-194 VALLFSIF
+194 IALLFSVF
-202 LLKEATDDDVEEAYR
+202 LLKEASDDDLNETPR
-217 KPKVKEPFPYKLF
+217 PKVKEPFPYKLF

-293 EIKLTLY
+293 EIKLTLF
-300 SLIYSVIILGVF
+300 SLIYSVLILGAFVY
-312 LVASNYLAVML
+312 ASHYITVML

-360 STSVGNLIGPLV
+360 ATSVGNLIGPLV
-372 AGVVFDIN
+372 AGAAFDIK
-380 INFPLYVAMAFFVVA
+380 IDFPLFIAMAFFIIA
-395 AVIVFF
+395 SIIIAF